1 MILKLVAEYVIPP
14 HFIEIKLTES
24 AMMQSNG
31 NAIKTLKELKQHGFS
46 LAIDDFGTGYSSL
59 NYLKNIPLSSVKIDH
74 SFVKNIET
82 EENSAIL
89 LLSIINMA
97 HGLGLEVVAEGVEL
111 QAQAD
116 ILAKF
121 DCDTLQ
127 GYLFSK
133 PLPENEATT
142 LLKTGPVFPLA
153 KNFEVA

>member
-1 MILKLVAEYVIPP
+1 
-14 HFIEIKLTES
+14 
-24 AMMQSNG
+24 
-31 NAIKTLKELKQHGFS
+31 
-46 LAIDDFGTGYSSL
+46 
-59 NYLKNIPLSSVKIDH
+59 
-74 SFVKNIET
+74 
-82 EENSAIL
+82 
-89 LLSIINMA
+89 MA
-97 HGLGLEVVAEGVEL
+97 HGLGLEVVAEEVEV

>member
-1 MILKLVAEYVIPP
+1 VRLKTHDGLPGLLFKFLAPQHIKIRGIDLV
-14 HFIEIKLTES
+14 
-24 AMMQSNG
+24 NG
-31 NAIKTLKELKQHGFS
+31 LIDYSVDFMLGGCVFGLCLLDLGKKGFALKQGLLCRNTVTGF
-46 LAIDDFGTGYSSL
+46 
-59 NYLKNIPLSSVKIDH
+59 VR
-74 SFVKNIET
+74 IET